1 MPPSIHPVD
10 LIGALRHKHLTPAI
24 VFLTSRRACDDAMQA
39 FLRSQTN
46 LPPARQQAIAS
57 VLGQLVEQYPSI
69 AEHPLLP
76 VVQRVGVA
84 AHHAGHLP
92 SWKIAVEELMRQG
105 CLDAVFATTTLAAGV
120 DFPARTVVVT
130 QSSVRKTRDFTDLT
144 IGEIQQLAGRA
155 GRRGKDLVGFAVVT
169 PSPYID
175 LGVITKGL
183 TGQPEPIDSQ
193 FVITYPMVLN
203 LLKAHPLDQI
213 QAILARSFAQFQ
225 LNRRA
230 EQLECKLDQLH
241 VQMEPYGPRVCT
253 DWITQWQVFDHAR
266 KQKAHRAH
274 TRQAGGTRPAGP
286 GRREPPELA
295 ARLHFLTPGR
305 VIGLPKGRG
314 IVLRQYRSKGQRS
327 PMVTVLRPGGSVTE
341 CPATSVAQIFDRIF
355 EVEEA
360 SAYPW
365 CTGRSLDGLTHQLSE
380 LPVRIPVLP
389 ILVQEEPEESEIV
402 QTLTDEFPC
411 PTCPSRPACQK
422 DHVAALRLRQEVH
435 RNQKTI
441 QALHTGLW
449 HRFQKRAEVLQ
460 QRGYLTQT
468 CHLTDVGEWA
478 RLIRIDHSLLITELI
493 RADAFSGVEPQILAG
508 IMASI
513 AHDDDRPGA
522 FPRMSQGLASL
533 LGQVRQLAESLAP
546 DEDPPLLR
554 ADVAALTERWIG
566 DPALTWIGLCRVTTM
581 AEGDIYRLLA
591 RTLEYLSQIYQLR
604 ETHPG
609 LADTASKA
617 IKVLRR
623 GVLEELP

>member
-39 FLRSQTN
+39 FERSQTT
-46 LPPARQQAIAS
+46 LPPVRQDAIVS
-57 VLGQLVEQYPSI
+57 VFEQLVQQYPSI
-69 AEHPLLP
+69 AEHPLMP

-92 SWKIAVEELMRQG
+92 SWKIAIEELMRQG

-130 QSSVRKTRDFTDLT
+130 QSSVRKSRDFTDLT
-144 IGEIQQLAGRA
+144 VGEIQQLAGRA
-155 GRRGKDLVGFAVVT
+155 GRRGKDLVGFAVIT

-175 LGVITKGL
+175 LSVLTKGL

-193 FVITYPMVLN
+193 FVISYPMVLN

-230 EQLECKLDQLH
+230 ETLESKLDQLH

-253 DWITQWQVFDHAR
+253 DWITQWQTFDHAR
-266 KQKAHRAH
+266 KQKAHRV
-274 TRQAGGTRPAGP
+274 QVK
-286 GRREPPELA
+286 RREPPELA

-305 VIGLPKGRG
+305 VVGLPKGRG

-327 PMVTVLRPGGSVTE
+327 PTITVLRPGGAVTE
-341 CPATSVAQIFDRIF
+341 SPADAVTQVFDRTF
-355 EVEEA
+355 DVAEA
-360 SAYPW
+360 PVYPW
-365 CTGRSLDGLTHQLSE
+365 VTPASLEDLTRQASD
-380 LPVRIPVLP
+380 LPVRMPALP
-389 ILVQEEPEESEIV
+389 ILVQKEDEEGEIA

-411 PTCPSRPACQK
+411 PTCPSRSACQK
-422 DHVAALRLRQEVH
+422 DHAAALRIRQDVH
-435 RNQKTI
+435 RHTKAI
-441 QALHTGLW
+441 QALRTGLW
-449 HRFQKRAEVLQ
+449 HRFQNRAEVLQ
-460 QRGYLTQT
+460 QFGYLTPT
-468 CHLTDVGEWA
+468 CHLTSEGEWA

-493 RADAFSGVEPQILAG
+493 RADAFSGIEPQILAG
-508 IMASI
+508 IMATLS
-513 AHDDDRPGA
+513 HDDDRPGA
-522 FPRMSQGLASL
+522 FPRISPGLASL
-533 LGQVRQLAESLAP
+533 LRQVRQLAESLAP
-546 DEDPPLLR
+546 HEDPPLLR
-554 ADVAALTERWIG
+554 ADVAALVERWIG
-566 DPALTWIGLCRVTTM
+566 DPTLTWIGLCRTTTM

-591 RTLEYLSQIYQLR
+591 RTLEYLSQIHQLR
-604 ETHPG
+604 NTHPG

-617 IKVLRR
+617 IKNLRR